1 VKEGEDPAAVE
12 AAVYEEIE
20 KLKNDP
26 VPAHELQKVKNR
38 YKANAYRRLASPIG
52 IGLQL
57 LIDAG
62 LGDWNHINTSTE
74 RADAVTAEDIQRAA
88 STYLVEE
95 KRTVGVFLR
104 KEGAQ
109 PEDPEVAAL
118 SAEAQPMA
126 RQALKQLEEVTDP
139 AQLQQMIAQMKEG
152 AGQAPPEMQPALD
165 LLLKRAGERLEALSA
180 AAEVSK

>member
-1 VKEGEDPAAVE
+1 M
-12 AAVYEEIE
+12 
-20 KLKNDP
+20 
-26 VPAHELQKVKNR
+26 
-38 YKANAYRRLASPIG
+38 
-52 IGLQL
+52 
-57 LIDAG
+57 
-62 LGDWNHINTSTE
+62 
-74 RADAVTAEDIQRAA
+74 TAEDIQRAA

-118 SAEAQPMA
+118 SAEAQSMV
-126 RQALKQLEEVTDP
+126 RQALKQLETVTDP

-152 AGQAPPEMQPALD
+152 AGQAPPEMKPALD
-165 LLLKRAGERLEALSA
+165 LLLKRAGERLEALSV